1 MADLGPATTVRDEL
15 NTAVSAKSAL
25 PRTIRSDS
33 LTDGSASDTD
43 GEPIAT
49 TTITT
54 TDKRGTRAV
63 SETVTHV
70 GASAIRSHADPTT
83 GTLLLQPIPAR
94 DRDASKI
101 KTKRSRRTHFTPRT
115 SHFDRDNLSSAQDV
129 FRGFWT
135 LFWIV
140 LATAATRSVMR
151 KLEENGGLYRWDFA
165 DLISEDGLN
174 LAISDAVMV
183 SSTLLCVPFIKLIL
197 SGWIRYHGAGLVL
210 QHIGQAAFLAV
221 AVRWTFHRQ
230 WPWVQSGFLTLHTL
244 SMLMKTHSY
253 IATNGELSEKL
264 RAVKRHEKQLAKILE
279 STPGGWEEA
288 KRIARENW
296 EIAVRDN
303 PTNTGVTTSSD
314 SSVSTSNLATPPLA
328 HKLASAEAAVL
339 EESSVLHHRTSQAR
353 RHEPLS
359 APQPVREGDA
369 PREGIE
375 TLTWHPREELSRLA
389 MAIAEDK
396 EFLTSSGPQQNS
408 FPNNVSFLNFIDY
421 LLIPTLVYEL
431 EYPRTKTIRPLY
443 ILEKTAATFGT
454 FALLILIVE
463 HAILPVMPY
472 AGESSFVASVLDLAV
487 PFTCCYLLIFFIIF
501 ECICNVFAEVT
512 RFSDRAFYSDW
523 WNSTTFDEFSRK
535 WNVPVH
541 TFLLRHVYT
550 STMTTYKF
558 SKFQAAFVTFFLSAC
573 VHELLMAVVTK
584 KIRMY
589 LFVMQMAQLPLI
601 IIGRIKLFRDYPALG
616 NLFFWLGLLS
626 GFPILAVGPN
636 PLLMNGTTESA

>member
-1 MADLGPATTVRDEL
+1 MDQ
-15 NTAVSAKSAL
+15 S
-25 PRTIRSDS
+25 PRYFDRTPS
-33 LTDGSASDTD
+33 T
-43 GEPIAT
+43 T

-54 TDKRGTRAV
+54 LHRKHGEAV
-63 SETVTHV
+63 TETVTHL
-70 GASAIRSHADPTT
+70 GAATVKSHSDPAT
-83 GTLLLQPIPAR
+83 GALLLEPIPAR
-94 DRDASKI
+94 GRDPKQI
-101 KTKRSRRTHFTPRT
+101 KTRRSRRTLFTPRT

-140 LATAATRSVMR
+140 LATGATRTVMR
-151 KLEENGGLYRWDFA
+151 KFQESGGLYRWDFA
-165 DLISEDGLN
+165 ELISEDGLN
-174 LAISDAVMV
+174 LAMSDAVMV
-183 SSTLLCVPFIKLIL
+183 ASTLLCVPFVKLLLTGWVRYYGFGLIL
-197 SGWIRYHGAGLVL
+197 
-210 QHIGQAAFLAV
+210 QHVGQAAFLAI

-244 SMLMKTHSY
+244 SMLMKVHSY
-253 IATNGELSEKL
+253 ISTNGELSERLREVGANQKKL
-264 RAVKRHEKQLAKILE
+264 SKLLDG
-279 STPGGWEEA
+279 SPGGWEAA
-288 KRIARENW
+288 KRVARENW
-296 EIAVRDN
+296 EKACREN
-303 PTNTGVTTSSD
+303 PDSTDPMTTSTD
-314 SSVSTSNLATPPLA
+314 SSSSAGASVASLSSKTLAAPTATIKNPEE
-328 HKLASAEAAVL
+328 EAMTL
-339 EESSVLHHRTSQAR
+339 RHRTSQAR

-359 APQPVREGDA
+359 APQPTRKTVM
-369 PREGIE
+369 PRDGIE
-375 TLTWHPREELSRLA
+375 TLTWHPEDKISHLA
-389 MAIAEDK
+389 IAIAEEN
-396 EFLTSSGPQQNS
+396 EFLTSSGPQQNV
-408 FPNNVSFLNFIDY
+408 FPNNVGFLNFIDY

-454 FALLILIVE
+454 FTLLVLIVE

-472 AGESSFVASVLDLAV
+472 KGGESFVAAVLDLAV

-541 TFLLRHVYT
+541 TFLLRHVYA

-573 VHELLMAVVTK
+573 VHELVMAVVTK

-601 IIGRIKLFRDYPALG
+601 IIGRIRLFRDYPALG

-626 GFPILAVGPN
+626 GFPLLAV
-636 PLLMNGTTESA
+636 AYIRY